1 MSKQQTQRIE
11 TPGSTSDELNH
22 SQDQVTQIEDKIKT
36 IDEAIAKYQ
45 STVDSETATD
55 EDRQRAQTCINDLL
69 DTKSLIENSLGEATA
84 ALDAIKS
91 QVQTQAAHARNID
104 LTGINVNERKNTSLN
119 SPGVKLTERG
129 YIVGSK
135 NTGKKS

>member
-11 TPGSTSDELNH
+11 TPGSTSDELNR
-22 SQDQVTQIEDKIKT
+22 SQEQVTQIEDKIKT
-36 IDEAIAKYQ
+36 IDEAIAKYRL
-45 STVDSETATD
+45 TVDSETATD
-55 EDRQRAQTCINDLL
+55 EDKQRAQTCINDLL